1 MEDRENLDLISD
13 QERRKTNRNG
23 IIALLLS
30 AVIIMMFFLGYYVRG
45 ITEPVSGQKINEIMQ
60 LIKDKSVWAGDMS
73 ADELAEMLVKN
84 LLSDDKYAKYYSPE
98 EYKRMLEQDNG
109 TYKGIG
115 VALDK
120 SANVVQVNMNSPA
133 YRAGIKVG
141 DAFVAGVYK
150 KDVAAEGDKK
160 FTVFS
165 EKLLEEQK
173 ESAKN
178 SDEVKKDKVDDK
190 TIADVCGEFFAE
202 FDFGEEFDVKI
213 RRDETEIPF
222 KLKKDNYTAA
232 YVEYYDSDNYMYF
245 STEKEIVQE
254 KGEPVEKEI
263 FGARIKEGDGN
274 AEISEDTAHIKL
286 HAFEGTAANQFIE
299 ALDYMKQRGKT
310 KLILDLRDNG
320 GGLITVLTEIASCLI
335 NDNGSS
341 RIKIMKAKEKLATT
355 YYYTSS
361 NKFYSN
367 IEEISII
374 ANYNTASAAEA
385 LIGALSDYG
394 DKETYGG
401 AYFDLHDVI
410 LTEVNGEYCTFG
422 KGVMQTTY
430 ELESGGALMLT
441 TAYVYWPICEKCIQ
455 DSPIRAYENENCVS
469 DENAI
474 KRANEILHRVNEE
487 VQD

>member
-23 IIALLLS
+23 IIALLLT

-73 ADELAEMLVKN
+73 EDELAEMLVKN

-165 EKLLEEQK
+165 EKLQELK
-173 ESAKN
+173 TDN
-178 SDEVKKDKVDDK
+178 SYEK

-202 FDFGEEFDVKI
+202 FDFGEEFDIKI
-213 RRDETEIPF
+213 RRDETDIPF

-254 KGEPVEKEI
+254 NGEPVEKEI

-274 AEISEDTAHIKL
+274 IELSDDTAYIKL

-341 RIKIMKAKEKLATT
+341 RIKIMKAQEKLSAT

-361 NKFYSN
+361 NKFYNN
-367 IEEISII
+367 IKDISVI
-374 ANYNTASAAEA
+374 ANGKTASAAEA
-385 LIGALSDYG
+385 LIGALNDYG
-394 DKETYGG
+394 YTETFGGAHFGLDNLVLTEYNVERKVYCTYG
-401 AYFDLHDVI
+401 
-410 LTEVNGEYCTFG
+410 
-422 KGVMQTTY
+422 KGIMQTTY
-430 ELESGGALMLT
+430 ELKSGGALMLT
-441 TAYVYWPICEKCIQ
+441 TAYVYWPLLGLCIH
-455 DSPIRAYENENCVS
+455 DVGIETSKIENCVS